1 MVKHQLEYCESFVTK
16 SAGKKTTKN
25 ISYFWCTFLYFILK

>member
-16 SAGKKTTKN
+16 STGKKTTKG
-25 ISYFWCTFLYFILK
+25 ISYFFTKPKALYD